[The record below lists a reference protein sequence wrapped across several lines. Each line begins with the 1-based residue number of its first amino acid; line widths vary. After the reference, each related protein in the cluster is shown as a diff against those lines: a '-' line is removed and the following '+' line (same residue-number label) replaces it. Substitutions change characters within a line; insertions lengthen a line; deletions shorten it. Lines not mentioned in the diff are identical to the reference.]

1 MVPGFLK
8 LFDEHIKQT
17 LIRNYRECTDFL
29 TDPAIELMNDVLICK
44 GKSVVPVSKLISYY
58 FAAFTNSL
66 FLQLGDE
73 FPTVMHFAAYY
84 GLEHTGK

>member
-17 LIRNYRECTDFL
+17 LIKNYRECTDYL

-44 GKSVVPVSKLISYY
+44 GMFS
-58 FAAFTNSL
+58 N
-66 FLQLGDE
+66 
-73 FPTVMHFAAYY
+73 
-84 GLEHTGK
+84 GL